1 MDRSHNDHNGQKP
14 NDRQNGCRRR
24 NDIKNRSYNDRQN
37 DAEAIM
43 T

>member
-1 MDRSHNDHNGQKP
+1 MTDRMNGSHNDIKDRSH
-14 NDRQNGCRRR
+14 
-24 NDIKNRSYNDRQN
+24 NDRQN

>member
-1 MDRSHNDHNGQKP
+1 MTDRMNRSHND
-14 NDRQNGCRRR
+14 
-24 NDIKNRSYNDRQN
+24 IMNRSYNDRQN

>member
-1 MDRSHNDHNGQKP
+1 MNRSHNDIGDRSY
-14 NDRQNGCRRR
+14 NDRQN
-24 NDIKNRSYNDRQN
+24 DAEAIMNRSYNDRQN